1 MEEQTQEATQAK
13 TPEQLFVEFLQ
24 QYGLVAE
31 AYAVAPTGD
40 AINARAYLPAGWR
53 LLVNVVE
60 AKRANGVQP

>member
-1 MEEQTQEATQAK
+1 MEEQTQVEATRAK

-24 QYGLVAE
+24 QHGLVAE

-60 AKRANGVQP
+60 AKKNGV